1 MLLDETATVADDE
14 DSARIAELEK
24 AVMLDELL
32 TSLRML
38 DELFTSLREFEELEA
53 IHEELD
59 PSTGLLRPDSALAG
73 TLELLDRSP
82 PLRSEDDEIVEGVE
96 EEDVGAFTDDDT
108 GTVAE
113 LDELL
118 LDPVDELVE
127 LSLELRMT
135 VCDELFTSLRMLDEL
150 FTSLREFEELEAIHE
165 ELIKFSDSALNIP
178 SEFSSEQA
186 IKSNKQIGKILY
198 KFISTPL
205 KEYTGELV

>member
-1 MLLDETATVADDE
+1 MTVC
-14 DSARIAELEK
+14 
-24 AVMLDELL
+24 DELL

-38 DELFTSLREFEELEA
+38 DELLTSLREFEELEA
-53 IHEELD
+53 IREELD

-108 GTVAE
+108 ATVADDDKATAVA

-135 VCDELFTSLRMLDEL
+135 VCDELL
-150 FTSLREFEELEAIHE
+150 TSLREFEELEAIHE
-165 ELIKFSDSALNIP
+165 ELIKFSDSTLNIP

-186 IKSNKQIGKILY
+186 IKSNEQIGKILY
-198 KFISTPL
+198 KFISVPL
-205 KEYTGELV
+205 KEYTGEPV

>member
-1 MLLDETATVADDE
+1 MTVC
-14 DSARIAELEK
+14 
-24 AVMLDELL
+24 DELL

-53 IHEELD
+53 IREELD

-108 GTVAE
+108 ATVAE
-113 LDELL
+113 LDKLL

-135 VCDELFTSLRMLDEL
+135 VCDELFTSLR
-150 FTSLREFEELEAIHE
+150 EFEELEAIQE
-165 ELIKFSDSALNIP
+165 ELIKFSDSTLNIL
-178 SEFSSEQA
+178 SEFSSEHA
-186 IKSNKQIGKILY
+186 IKSNEQIGKILY
-198 KFISTPL
+198 KFISIPL
-205 KEYTGELV
+205 KEYTGEPV

>member
-1 MLLDETATVADDE
+1 MTVC
-14 DSARIAELEK
+14 
-24 AVMLDELL
+24 DELL

-108 GTVAE
+108 ATVADDDVRTVAE
-113 LDELL
+113 DE
-118 LDPVDELVE
+118 DSTRIAELE
-127 LSLELRMT
+127 GAA
-135 VCDELFTSLRMLDEL
+135 MLDEL
-150 FTSLREFEELEAIHE
+150 FTSLREFEELEAIQE
-165 ELIKFSDSALNIP
+165 ELIKFSDSTLNIL
-178 SEFSSEQA
+178 SEFSSEHA
-186 IKSNKQIGKILY
+186 IKSNEQIGKILY

>member
-1 MLLDETATVADDE
+1 
-14 DSARIAELEK
+14 
-24 AVMLDELL
+24 MLDELL

-108 GTVAE
+108 ATVADDDVRTVAE
-113 LDELL
+113 DE
-118 LDPVDELVE
+118 DSTRIAELE
-127 LSLELRMT
+127 GAA
-135 VCDELFTSLRMLDEL
+135 MLDEL
-150 FTSLREFEELEAIHE
+150 FTSLREFEELEAIQE
-165 ELIKFSDSALNIP
+165 ELIKFSDSALNIL

-186 IKSNKQIGKILY
+186 KKSNKQIGKILY

>member
-1 MLLDETATVADDE
+1 MLLDDTATVADDE

-38 DELFTSLREFEELEA
+38 DELITSLREFEELEA

-59 PSTGLLRPDSALAG
+59 PSTGLLRLDSALAG
-73 TLELLDRSP
+73 TLELLDRFP

-108 GTVAE
+108 ATAVA

-135 VCDELFTSLRMLDEL
+135 VCDELFTSLR
-150 FTSLREFEELEAIHE
+150 EFEELEAIHE
-165 ELIKFSDSALNIP
+165 ELIKFSDSTLNIL

-186 IKSNKQIGKILY
+186 IKSNEQIGKILY
-198 KFISTPL
+198 KFISIPL
-205 KEYTGELV
+205 KEYTGEPV

>member
-1 MLLDETATVADDE
+1 MTVY
-14 DSARIAELEK
+14 
-24 AVMLDELL
+24 DELL

-38 DELFTSLREFEELEA
+38 DELFTSLREFEELEG

-59 PSTGLLRPDSALAG
+59 PSTGSG
-73 TLELLDRSP
+73 TLELLDRFP

-108 GTVAE
+108 ATVAE

-135 VCDELFTSLRMLDEL
+135 VCDELFTSLR
-150 FTSLREFEELEAIHE
+150 EFEELEAIQE
-165 ELIKFSDSALNIP
+165 ELIKFSDSALNIL
-178 SEFSSEQA
+178 SEFSSEHA
-186 IKSNKQIGKILY
+186 IKSNEQIGKILY

>member
-1 MLLDETATVADDE
+1 
-14 DSARIAELEK
+14 
-24 AVMLDELL
+24 MLDELL
-32 TSLRML
+32 TSLRTL

-108 GTVAE
+108 ATVAE

-135 VCDELFTSLRMLDEL
+135 VCDELFTSLR
-150 FTSLREFEELEAIHE
+150 EFEELEAIHE
-165 ELIKFSDSALNIP
+165 ELVKFSDSTLKIL

-186 IKSNKQIGKILY
+186 IKSSEQIGKILY
-198 KFISTPL
+198 KFILKPL
-205 KEYTGELV
+205 KEYMGELV